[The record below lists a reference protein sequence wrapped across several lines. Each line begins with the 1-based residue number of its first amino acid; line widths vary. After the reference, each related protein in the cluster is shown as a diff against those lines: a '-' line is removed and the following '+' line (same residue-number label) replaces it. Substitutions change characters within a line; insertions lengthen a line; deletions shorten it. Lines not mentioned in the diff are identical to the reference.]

1 MTEELK
7 NKLQQASIMDQI
19 RKQEDADWDKWMS
32 EIEQR
37 VFQKEIAQVKAK
49 TKDHERNAAD

>member
-19 RKQEDADWDKWMS
+19 RKKEDAEWDKWMS

-37 VFQKEIAQVKAK
+37 VFQKEIAQVKARAK
-49 TKDHERNAAD
+49 EHD

>member
-19 RKQEDADWDKWMS
+19 RKNEDAEWDKWMS

-49 TKDHERNAAD
+49 TKEHD